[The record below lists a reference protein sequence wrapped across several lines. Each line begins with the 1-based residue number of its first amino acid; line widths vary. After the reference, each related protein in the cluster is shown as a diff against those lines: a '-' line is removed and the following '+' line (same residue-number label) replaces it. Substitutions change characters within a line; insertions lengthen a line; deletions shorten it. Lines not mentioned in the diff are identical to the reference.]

1 MRIAQE
7 QRGKAVVLAPRG
19 PLIGTEADRL
29 RKRVAKALEEGADPL
44 VLDVSGVP
52 FLDSRGLELLVD
64 TTERLIRGGKAL
76 RICGANDLLSEV
88 LELTDIASLFER
100 FDDVD
105 AAVGSAG

>member
-1 MRIAQE
+1 VRIAQE

-19 PLIGTEADRL
+19 PLIAAEADRL

-88 LELTDIASLFER
+88 LELTDVASLFEQ